1 MGKTKYVNK
10 GRKQTTFI
18 DGRGARNKYGLII
31 EDSPFTRPGYDE
43 PTKTLTKKASQTNK
57 FKVIGGVGELKYD
70 LVFNYKMDKF
80 EFGDGSIQW
89 LMRAR
94 SGTWGAVKYTGPIT
108 HFMECTLTIL
118 KVSNIGSG
126 KSCNPQINF
135 QLKQWYGPLLPMPK
149 TAATVTTNGHLDMV
163 SGKLRIQKTSW

>member
-57 FKVIGGVGELKYD
+57 FKVIGGVGEL
-70 LVFNYKMDKF
+70 
-80 EFGDGSIQW
+80 
-89 LMRAR
+89 
-94 SGTWGAVKYTGPIT
+94 
-108 HFMECTLTIL
+108 MECTLTIL